1 MSRIYILVTRVS
13 PEPTF
18 GEWAYSGSHLSFV
31 PNLTLSTQHY
41 QPRPESLPRHNKPQ
55 NNMKRF
61 FSLALILMGCIG
73 AMAQNTLVATLSHDS
88 EITMYY
94 GAYALRDAVNA
105 AQSGDIINISGGA
118 FLSVDITKAIT
129 LRGTGIDDP
138 APSYI
143 SGNFY
148 INIPAE
154 DENRFTM
161 EGIRCTG
168 QIYMRGAFKSP
179 YFVKSAFS
187 KIYFDSNS
195 AIKNA
200 VYANCRITENFYL
213 NGNSSAQFINSY
225 IVGFYNPS
233 SSSSGSGATLINC
246 IIKVDDSNSL
256 PDYINSSQ
264 LINCILYNGSSDGNR
279 QLPSSTMATNCLAI
293 GYYGLFGQQEASTG
307 NYAIELEGFSNI
319 FKTFTGTY
327 SKSEQFELTE
337 EAKSTYIGTDGTEIG
352 IHGGILPYNTT
363 PSYPQI
369 SKMNVANKTTAD
381 GKLSVDIEVNAAE

>member
-1 MSRIYILVTRVS
+1 MPNRTQQITNINPPR
-13 PEPTF
+13 EPA
-18 GEWAYSGSHLSFV
+18 EAAK
-31 PNLTLSTQHY
+31 Q
-41 QPRPESLPRHNKPQ
+41 QI
-55 NNMKRF
+55 NMKRF

-143 SGNFY
+143 SGNFS

-179 YFVKSAFS
+179 YFVKNAFS
-187 KIYFDSNS
+187 NISFFSNS
-195 AIKNA
+195 AIKNT
-200 VYANCRITENFYL
+200 VYANCRITERL
-213 NGNSSAQFINSY
+213 HLDGNSSAQFINSY
-225 IVGFYNPS
+225 IVYFSN
-233 SSSSGSGATLINC
+233 SSSGSGATFINC
-246 IIKVDDSNSL
+246 IIKTHEWDSSPSL
-256 PDYINSSQ
+256 IVSSQ
-264 LINCILYNGSSDGNR
+264 LINCILYNGSSDVDI

-307 NYAIELEGFSNI
+307 NYAIELESFSNI

-327 SKSEQFELTE
+327 SKDEQFELTE

-352 IHGGILPYNTT
+352 MHGGILPYNTT

-369 SKMNVANKTTAD
+369 TKMNVANKTTAD